1 MLESLITILLA
12 SIFSV
17 IFILVTRL
25 SSIEWLMHFQ
35 HAWMHKDLQKE
46 VIKSS
51 RSSSFYISRYISWTI
66 LAIMWTTLFLRHLT
80 PPILIATVS
89 GVAILTNIWLI
100 LYYESRNL
108 PKTYRQFHAI
118 NEPPALFK
126 NSEPN
131 PKP

>member
-1 MLESLITILLA
+1 MLESLVTILLA
-12 SIFSV
+12 SIFSTL
-17 IFILVTRL
+17 FILDTRL
-25 SSIEWLMHFQ
+25 SSIEWLMHVQ
-35 HAWMHKDLQKE
+35 HAWMHKDLQNE
-46 VIKSS
+46 LITSG
-51 RSSSFYISRYISWTI
+51 RSCAFYISRYISWTI

-100 LYYESRNL
+100 LYYESRKL
-108 PKTYRQFHAI
+108 PKTYRQYQAI